1 VKLST
6 RNRSR
11 EGWRESA
18 SGAILC
24 QESLLRMTTEDSS
37 LARKE
42 DPLVVRL
49 EIAMVSP
56 DGASV
61 AVRTAD
67 DDGLAHRA
75 ADLDARE
82 SRLTR
87 ELGEAKSR
95 LAALDERADRL
106 REGERELERRE
117 ADALAER
124 DRGDTETE
132 RRAEELAARVADLT
146 QELDEQRELA
156 GRLEELR
163 QELAERETDLSLA
176 RRPSTKRAAE
186 ADAALLERVQD
197 LEQREAELDVRE
209 AEREA
214 DFELREDR
222 LEHREND
229 LAQLEERLRRKEREL
244 AGYVGQLQDELVRR
258 EAEWW
263 EKLAGGDTIR
273 H

>member
-1 VKLST
+1 
-6 RNRSR
+6 
-11 EGWRESA
+11 
-18 SGAILC
+18 
-24 QESLLRMTTEDSS
+24 MTNEDSS
-37 LARKE
+37 LPTRKTD

-49 EIAMVSP
+49 EIAMVAP
-56 DGASV
+56 EGAPV
-61 AVRTAD
+61 TVRAVD
-67 DDGLAHRA
+67 DDELARRA
-75 ADLDARE
+75 AELDSRE
-82 SRLTR
+82 SRLAR
-87 ELGEAKSR
+87 
-95 LAALDERADRL
+95 D
-106 REGERELERRE
+106 
-117 ADALAER
+117 LAE
-124 DRGDTETE
+124 
-132 RRAEELAARVADLT
+132 RVADLT
-146 QELDEQRELA
+146 QELEDHRELA
-156 GRLEELR
+156 GKLEELR
-163 QELAERETDLSLA
+163 RELAERETDLALA
-176 RRPSTKRAAE
+176 RRPNTKRAAE
-186 ADAALLERVQD
+186 AEAALLERAQD